1 MANIKLLGG
10 LYLLKDNLHK
20 VQTQI
25 AEALSR
31 RTETKLTGD
40 KVTLVAVTK
49 NHPVD
54 VVAGIAGAWCRLISA
69 KTGCRK
75 RRKNALLCLTA
86 ASGI

>member
-1 MANIKLLGG
+1 
-10 LYLLKDNLHK
+10 LLKDNLHK

-49 NHPVD
+49 NTSRRRG
-54 VVAGIAGAWCRLISA
+54 AGIAGAWCD
-69 KTGCRK
+69 
-75 RRKNALLCLTA
+75 
-86 ASGI
+86 

>member
-1 MANIKLLGG
+1 M
-10 LYLLKDNLHK
+10 LKDNLHK

-54 VVAGIAGAWCRLISA
+54 VVLESLALGVTNIGENP
-69 KTGCRK
+69 GCRK